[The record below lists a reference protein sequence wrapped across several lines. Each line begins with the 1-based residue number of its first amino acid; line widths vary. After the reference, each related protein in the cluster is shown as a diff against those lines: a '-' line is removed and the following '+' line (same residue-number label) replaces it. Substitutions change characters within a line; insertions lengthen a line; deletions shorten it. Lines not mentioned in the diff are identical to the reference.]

1 MLDDTNHM
9 KTNSNYKTIA
19 WLLIF
24 WLFATYWNIDK
35 AFHVDDAG
43 HLAIAQWIEQNP
55 LHPMSGWV
63 NWTGIYEPISQ
74 LNQPHLYFY
83 LMAGW
88 AHLFGYS
95 EIAIHALM
103 AVFTLWAI
111 VAFYRLAKLV
121 EPVHALHVTALF
133 SLSSAFVV
141 GQNSMVDVP
150 LIAVWMEFYHAL
162 LNPRY
167 GDRKKY
173 AIASLLCAAAL
184 LVKYTSLV
192 LIPAMVLQAVLAKK
206 YKSAVWVL
214 IPLATLVLWS
224 AFNVYD
230 YGGIHI
236 VDRPRSSKTSLAYA
250 GHAMA
255 WVMAIG
261 AMLPFAVLTF
271 YAKLKESPGI
281 FGKTI
286 FGIFCA
292 ATLLAPAA
300 ILFNLVLNVAAIN
313 LVLFSA
319 FLVSGV
325 GVLCICY
332 QVVKTQAS
340 GNGISPAQY
349 LLLYWICSSFI
360 FIVFLAP
367 FVATRHV
374 LLAMP
379 AILLLVYPQVAR
391 APNMAK
397 LYAVSVVLTL
407 FNTTL
412 LAKADA
418 WYAGIYK
425 TNAAAIAQYL
435 PSGTPTWFVGHWGW
449 QWYAQQSGMKH
460 LAANS
465 PRPNIGDH
473 LVVPLNTAGGFVP
486 RYLEVKELKGFKVP
500 RERWYQH
507 YAGIDFYVSPDL
519 PWSYSYGAMEEFK
532 VYRITGVKN

>member
-1 MLDDTNHM
+1 M
-9 KTNSNYKTIA
+9 KTSSNYKTIV

-55 LHPMSGWV
+55 LHPMGGLV
-63 NWTGIYEPISQ
+63 NWSGIFEPISK

-88 AHLFGYS
+88 GHLFGYS
-95 EIAIHALM
+95 EIAMHSLLAL
-103 AVFTLWAI
+103 FTLWAI
-111 VAFYRLAKLV
+111 IAFYRLAKLV
-121 EPVHALHVTALF
+121 EPSHAIHVTALF

-162 LNPRY
+162 LNPKY
-167 GDRKKY
+167 GDKKKY
-173 AIASLLCAAAL
+173 AIASILCAAAL
-184 LVKYTSLV
+184 LIKYTSLV

-206 YKSAVWVL
+206 YKSAGWILVPV
-214 IPLATLVLWS
+214 ATLVLWS

-236 VDRPRSSKTSLAYA
+236 LDRPRSSKTLLTYAAYA
-250 GHAMA
+250 LA
-255 WVMAIG
+255 WIMTIG
-261 AMLPFAVLTF
+261 AMLPFAVLGF

-281 FGKTI
+281 FEKTI
-286 FGIFCA
+286 LGGFCA
-292 ATLLAPAA
+292 ASLLAPAV
-300 ILFNLVLNVAAIN
+300 ILLSAATNFAAVNPVLLAAFI
-313 LVLFSA
+313 L
-319 FLVSGV
+319 SGV

-332 QVVKTQAS
+332 QTVKAAAIGS
-340 GNGISPAQY
+340 GPSSTQY
-349 LLLYWICSSFI
+349 LLLYWISSSFI
-360 FIVFLAP
+360 FIVFFAP

-374 LLAMP
+374 MLAMP
-379 AILLLVYPQVAR
+379 AVLLLIYPQVVKAS
-391 APNMAK
+391 NMAK
-397 LYAVSVVLTL
+397 LYWISVALTL

-412 LAKADA
+412 LAKADS

-425 TNAAAIAQYL
+425 TNAIAIAQYL
-435 PSGTPTWFVGHWGW
+435 PSDTPTWFVGHWGW

-465 PRPNIGDH
+465 PRPNVGDH
-473 LVVPLNTAGGFVP
+473 LVVPLNVVGGDVP
-486 RYLEVKELKGFKVP
+486 RYLEVVELKTIKIA
-500 RERWYQH
+500 REHWFQR

-519 PWSYSYGAMEEFK
+519 PWSYSVGAMEAFK
-532 VYRITGVKN
+532 LYRITGVRN